1 MKKIRISG
9 AVGALIACTLLAGCE
24 PTAIADSDDQS
35 VSQVLDSDLKKA
47 SYMLGYLQAE
57 SLRGQT
63 MEVLDMQ
70 AYLRG
75 ASDFVAGDQSQ
86 VANEDAEALRIALTN
101 AVQAKQNEA
110 SQAIRSAGDAYRA
123 EYAQKAGVVSL
134 PSGLLYEVIT
144 EGTGPKPAA
153 TDTVSTHYHGTLIDG
168 TVFDSSVDRGQPAS
182 FPVNGVIAGWTEAL
196 QLMGVGSKWRLVIP
210 PELGYGDRGAGG
222 QSGPGATLVFEVELL
237 EIN

>member
-1 MKKIRISG
+1 VKNIRISR
-9 AVGALIACTLLAGCE
+9 ALGALFACTLLAGCE
-24 PTAIADSDDQS
+24 PAAIADSDDQAAA
-35 VSQVLDSDLKKA
+35 QALESDLKKA

-57 SLRGQT
+57 SLQGQT

-70 AYLRG
+70 AYLQG
-75 ASDFVAGDQSQ
+75 TGDFVAGDQSQ
-86 VANEDAEALRIALTN
+86 VANEDGEALRIALTN

-110 SQAIRSAGDAYRA
+110 SQSVRSAGDKYRS
-123 EYAQKAGVVSL
+123 EYAEKAGVVSL

-144 EGTGPKPAA
+144 EGTGPKPGA

-182 FPVNGVIAGWTEAL
+182 FPVNGVIGGWTEAL

-210 PELGYGDRGAGG
+210 PELAYGDRGAGG
-222 QSGPGATLVFEVELL
+222 QIGPGATLIFEVELL

>member
-1 MKKIRISG
+1 
-9 AVGALIACTLLAGCE
+9 
-24 PTAIADSDDQS
+24 
-35 VSQVLDSDLKKA
+35 
-47 SYMLGYLQAE
+47 MLGYLQAE

-123 EYAQKAGVVSL
+123 DYAQKAGVVSL

-182 FPVNGVIAGWTEAL
+182 FPVNGVIAGWMKPAIDGRGFQVAPCHTAGARI
-196 QLMGVGSKWRLVIP
+196 Q
-210 PELGYGDRGAGG
+210 DRGAGG
-222 QSGPGATLVFEVELL
+222 QIGPALPWSLK
-237 EIN
+237 